1 MRARDEAL
9 AALQNCAVFEPGVVL
24 ALRAELAPPECADV
38 IVGEALAPDVDLD
51 ASDPR
56 ALALL
61 LRNGL
66 PRAIRADLDSRPIG
80 PEANFVLAWGLV
92 RFGQTY
98 WSSGEF
104 FAAEKVLQRGAT
116 TPESELL
123 LGIVRAL
130 KAGPRDAVEMMARG
144 SAPIPVTSLVTL
156 DTLAQSQGPWA
167 AAAAFDAAYILE
179 LWPPQGD
186 PTFWQSLARR
196 YGHAETVLTNASDKA
211 RAKEL
216 ASAARA
222 TAKTLLPAS
231 QR

>member
-1 MRARDEAL
+1 ME
-9 AALQNCAVFEPGVVL
+9 E
-24 ALRAELAPPECADV
+24 
-38 IVGEALAPDVDLD
+38 
-51 ASDPR
+51 
-56 ALALL
+56 
-61 LRNGL
+61 
-66 PRAIRADLDSRPIG
+66 IRAAGL
-80 PEANFVLAWGLV
+80 AN
-92 RFGQTY
+92 
-98 WSSGEF
+98 
-104 FAAEKVLQRGAT
+104 QRGNDYFPFRLMFPLADARGRVIGFQARRLRDDDPLKGKYVN